1 MILTKKGY
9 YICFFGFLHYN
20 QTFKIARLS
29 VGSGIR
35 RIFSGNT
42 VNVDGIRLERLRNA
56 ISGSVN

>member
-9 YICFFGFLHYN
+9 YICFSGILHYN
-20 QTFKIARLS
+20 QTFN
-29 VGSGIR
+29 